1 MPMKIEIPANLK
13 AVGEDQDMVLKGVAV
28 DSHIII
34 TNPSK
39 EMHLAQIRTKVKSLC
54 RNMIMLA
61 PVVAKMDIRLMYVAH

>member
-13 AVGEDQDMVLKGVAV
+13 AMGEDQDMVLKGIVV

-39 EMHLAQIRTKVKSLC
+39 EMHLAQIRKKVKSLC

-61 PVVAKMDIRLMYVAH
+61 LVVAKMDIRLMYVAH